1 VTADAQDPVDVV
13 VVGHA
18 TMDLERVPGRA
29 DVEQPG
35 GAVLYAATAAAR
47 LGARTMVLTR
57 APPRWAVRGLEAAA
71 EAGAEIVVR
80 PSTELTRFQ
89 LEHSTEGAD
98 RRLRVTSVAPPFRAE
113 DLRTVRAHAIVL
125 GPLTPGDFD
134 PAAIAEARARS
145 KVLALGVQGM
155 VRRIGADGE
164 VRLGEPGEL
173 AAPAWLAA
181 IDVLSCDAAEAAV
194 LTGLREPEAA
204 ARALASLRDGLEVLV
219 TAGERGAWVH
229 AEGVLHHEP
238 AIAPRTLVSSTGAGD
253 TFMAAWVVARL
264 DGRPPIESARFAAA
278 AASLSLE
285 HMGPLR
291 AGLHETLARAAAAA
305 PRATDQRSSSS

>member
-1 VTADAQDPVDVV
+1 MTTDAQDPVDVV

-18 TMDLERVPGRA
+18 TMDLERVPDRA
-29 DVEQPG
+29 DVEHPG
-35 GAVLYAATAAAR
+35 GVALHAGAAAAR
-47 LGARTMVLTR
+47 LGARTIVLTR

-89 LEHSTEGAD
+89 HEHAMEGAP

-125 GPLTPGDFD
+125 GPLTPDDFD
-134 PAAIAEARARS
+134 PGAIAEARARS
-145 KVLALGVQGM
+145 KLLALGVQGM
-155 VRRIGADGE
+155 VRRIADDGE
-164 VRLGEPGEL
+164 VTLGEPSS
-173 AAPAWLAA
+173 PAWLDA

-204 ARALASLRDGLEVLV
+204 ARALASRRDGLEVLV

-229 AEGVLHHEP
+229 AGGVLHHEP

-264 DGRPPIESARFAAA
+264 EGRPPIEAARFAAA

-305 PRATDQRSSSS
+305 PTTTGQRRSSS